1 MIRIH
6 LVAED
11 AKSSVRRLRNF
22 LQIPLLLFVAT
33 AWGQEPYPARLDQFP
48 KPKTHKYLPGELTMV
63 DHVNRMGIL
72 RPDRSDAHNKYHWDL
87 PHHFTMLPY
96 GSIVFRGAPATLR
109 DIPIG
114 THLHGSFH
122 LGPKGGYRVP
132 LLESSYFQTVKNQ
145 PNRFSPDS
153 QYSHVLLLEDD
164 FSFYRRQ
171 GSIWKILNIDTTKQ
185 KLITKRIHFGS
196 GNAEGLTG
204 KQTFDLTA
212 ATRIW
217 KGPGVGVQGDL
228 KPEQQILFNLTWATI
243 YGPGRLTDI
252 WIDEESR
259 AATTKQQRS
268 THYQFQRDHGVPAL
282 IESVEHLENGA
293 GNVIAQLYPGI
304 DEKTL
309 ADFKLKSYGRL
320 IVVEP
325 NLRSHDQGNDAK
337 PFRLNKITRLAKPPL
352 GSSGIQV
359 NIYVPELLEGIRP
372 GRSIR
377 LKAALWPRGDLPR
390 EERVSPFDIRPRFLE
405 VKIDDAEKR

>member
-1 MIRIH
+1 MKRLIH
-6 LVAED
+6 VLSVLYVLSPLHAQE
-11 AKSSVRRLRNF
+11 AK
-22 LQIPLLLFVAT
+22 
-33 AWGQEPYPARLDQFP
+33 LDQFP
-48 KPKTHKYLPGELTMV
+48 KPNTHKYIPGELTMV

-72 RPDRSDAHNKYHWDL
+72 RPDRSDDHNKYHWDL

-96 GSIVFRGAPATLR
+96 GSIMFHGAPATLR

-114 THLHGSFH
+114 THLHGRLH
-122 LGPKGGYRVP
+122 IGPKGGYRVA
-132 LLESSYFQTVKNQ
+132 LRNTNYDAQVKNQ
-145 PNRFSPDS
+145 PNEFSPDS
-153 QYSHVLLLEDD
+153 QYSHVLRFEDD
-164 FSFYRRQ
+164 FSFYQRQ
-171 GSIWKILNIDTTKQ
+171 GATWKILSIDRDQ
-185 KLITKRIHFGS
+185 LKLVAERSNQG
-196 GNAEGLTG
+196 EGLNG

-217 KGPGVGVQGDL
+217 KGKAAGEQAEL

-259 AATTKQQRS
+259 ATATQQQRA

-282 IESVEHLENGA
+282 IESVEHLDKGA
-293 GNVIAQLYPGI
+293 GNVTAQLFASL
-304 DEKTL
+304 DDQTL
-309 ADFKLKSYGRL
+309 ADFKLKTYGRL

-337 PFRLNKITRLAKPPL
+337 PFRLNEIIRLPKPAP
-352 GSSGIQV
+352 GSSGLQV
-359 NIYVPELLEGIRP
+359 KIYVPELLEGVRP

-377 LKAALWPRGDLPR
+377 LKAATWPRGDLPR

-405 VKIDDAEKR
+405 VNINDSTTK